1 MQDALD
7 DFRTTITNAAARLSA
22 LDEEEA
28 SRPRAEDKWSAKQ
41 IIGHLIDSAAN
52 NHRRFVLA
60 QLTDHLAFEGYAQ
73 NDWVRVQHYD
83 AAPWAQL
90 VALWQAYNLHLLHV
104 MANADPV
111 KLQTPC
117 TQHTL
122 DRIAW
127 QTVSQS
133 EPVTLEYLMR
143 DYIGHLKHHLRQ
155 IFDEEAK

>member
-1 MQDALD
+1 MQDALA
-7 DFRTTITNAAARLSA
+7 DFRQTIATAAERLNA
-22 LDEEEA
+22 LDEQA
-28 SRPRAEDKWSAKQ
+28 TQQPRADGKWSAKQ

-52 NHRRFVLA
+52 NHQRFVLA
-60 QLTDHLAFEGYAQ
+60 QLRDDLAFPGYQQAE
-73 NDWVRVQHYD
+73 WVSTQHYD
-83 AAPWAQL
+83 TAEWPVL
-90 VALWQAYNLHLLHV
+90 VQLWQSYNLHLLHI
-104 MANADPV
+104 MAHTPAA

-155 IFDEEAK
+155 IFPHS